1 MWSAEV
7 PERSNTA
14 PRAQMEREVHY
25 VPRRESMSRSGPQ
38 PLQPLRTPAPQLLQ
52 LGVTLDDLLQRRQA
66 LQAATCAGQEEKLV
80 DGLNRPRANNS
91 ILRAKRRTQDQ

>member
-1 MWSAEV
+1 
-7 PERSNTA
+7 
-14 PRAQMEREVHY
+14 
-25 VPRRESMSRSGPQ
+25 MSRSGPQ

-66 LQAATCAGQEEKLV
+66 LQAATGAGQEEKLV

-91 ILRAKRRTQDQ
+91 ILRAKRRTQVQCASLNLDARPKEEGTIFRGDWCLTPTSI